1 MKKQSID
8 EALAEEKQVVVRMS
22 TADPEPFAGVA
33 ERFNLHIGKP
43 YRMIIAGTNP
53 AEAATF
59 DGMMTK
65 LTVQVDE
72 KGFSLR
78 ELVLEKGLSW
88 DECSEKKPFK
98 KEVFGPPEDPEEG
111 YTLIGFGKIGDA
123 DGFQRARERIVKELE
138 GGK

>member
-1 MKKQSID
+1 MKQSID

-22 TADPEPFAGVA
+22 TAKPEPFAGVA
-33 ERFNLHIGKP
+33 EKYNLHIGKP
-43 YRMIIAGTNP
+43 YRIIIAGTNP
-53 AEAATF
+53 ADSATF

-65 LTVQVDE
+65 LTVQADE
-72 KGFSLR
+72 KGFSIR

-111 YTLIGFGKIGDA
+111 YTLLGFGIIKDA
-123 DGFQRARERIVKELE
+123 EGFQRARERIVKEL